1 MYRWGEIP
9 LGCEHV
15 DMWVEVDQITK
26 GLHEQDEARLTEAGH
41 RLVAAVQYPGN
52 DPALRARHGDGM
64 RRRFATRRNGFER
77 VDKAGYPGAVAGS
90 KCHCSVLL
98 MTNQC

>member
-1 MYRWGEIP
+1 M
-9 LGCEHV
+9 
-15 DMWVEVDQITK
+15 
-26 GLHEQDEARLTEAGH
+26 AGNIMTVTH
-41 RLVAAVQYPGN
+41 ILQRGRNHY
-52 DPALRARHGDGM
+52 GDGM

-90 KCHCSVLL
+90 KCRCSVLL